1 MKFSYMNGFKTYNK
15 SELFDKVNAID
26 IFRQGSQVITKY
38 YDKVINTTEVSK
50 IYEVF
55 DIRSFLKDKISHIE
69 KNFNISY
76 SRFIMKRGIQEL
88 TLLSDKVEINGTP
101 YYKAFFILS
110 SSDKSRKLNINLGLY
125 RSDNNTYLI
134 SGIQN
139 VSLSKRHVLG
149 ITKLAEDAAFYIDG
163 ETFDEQVKSI
173 ESLVGEQVK
182 LSKLRE
188 IIVDK
193 DQKINHRKFDAFKSQ
208 VLYYNKLKLTNEQY
222 SLLRTESEKMDI
234 NYLNDFSIDAY
245 LAFNFYMNIFRNQ
258 DSYIVRKE
266 TEKILNITQCF
277 VRNELIEQLLS

>member
-1 MKFSYMNGFKTYNK
+1 MTGFKTYDK
-15 SELFDKVNAID
+15 SELFDKINAID

-55 DIRSFLKDKISHIE
+55 DIRSFLKEKISHIE

-76 SRFIMKRGIQEL
+76 SRFVMKRGIQEL

-139 VSLSKRHVLG
+139 VSLSKRHVIG
-149 ITKLAEDAAFYIDG
+149 ITKLAEDASFSIDG

-173 ESLVGEQVK
+173 KSLVGEQVK

-193 DQKINHRKFDAFKSQ
+193 DQKINHRKFDAFKNQ
-208 VLYYNKLKLTNEQY
+208 ILYYNKLKLTNEQY
-222 SLLRTESEKMDI
+222 NLLRTESEKVDI
-234 NYLNDFSIDAY
+234 NYKNDFSIDAY

-258 DSYIVRKE
+258 DSYVVRKE

>member
-1 MKFSYMNGFKTYNK
+1 MTGFKTYDK
-15 SELFDKVNAID
+15 SELFDKINAID

-55 DIRSFLKDKISHIE
+55 DIRSFLKEKISHIE

-76 SRFIMKRGIQEL
+76 SRFVMKRGIQEL

-139 VSLSKRHVLG
+139 VSLSKRHVIG
-149 ITKLAEDAAFYIDG
+149 ITKLAEDAAFSIDG

-173 ESLVGEQVK
+173 KSLVGEQVK

-193 DQKINHRKFDAFKSQ
+193 DQKINHRKFDAFKNQ
-208 VLYYNKLKLTNEQY
+208 ILYYNKLKLTNEQY
-222 SLLRTESEKMDI
+222 NLLRTESEKVDI
-234 NYLNDFSIDAY
+234 NYKNDFSIDAY

-258 DSYIVRKE
+258 DSYVVRKE